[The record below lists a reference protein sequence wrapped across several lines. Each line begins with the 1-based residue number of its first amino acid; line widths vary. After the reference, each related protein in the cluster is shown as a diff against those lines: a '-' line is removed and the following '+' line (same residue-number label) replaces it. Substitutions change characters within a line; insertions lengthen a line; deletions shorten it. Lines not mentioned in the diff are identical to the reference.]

1 MRKIVQVFV
10 LIFVSNLVLN
20 KGYAQVPKVLAF
32 GNFTYAAPSNSEFKN
47 IASSGTGYEL
57 GAGFGFGKTMF
68 TISGGQ
74 ITYSIPNN
82 ITVGGIVLSNQPDQ
96 YRVTPIKVGIR
107 QYLLFG
113 LFINGNVGMA
123 IQKYDKYQA
132 NGDSFLWEF
141 GAGYKFFI
149 FEFGAAYTGNHMS
162 GTNINA
168 NSLLLKGG
176 LAIKI

>member
-1 MRKIVQVFV
+1 MRKIIQVFV
-10 LIFVSNLVLN
+10 LVVVSNLALN
-20 KGYAQVPKVLAF
+20 RVSAQLPKVLAF
-32 GNFTYAAPSNSEFKN
+32 ANYTYAAPSNTEFKN
-47 IASSGTGYEL
+47 ISNHGSGYEL

-68 TISGGQ
+68 TVSGGQ
-74 ITYSIPNN
+74 MTYNIPNN

-96 YRVTPIKVGIR
+96 YKVTPIKVGIR

-113 LFINGNVGMA
+113 LFINGNVGIA
-123 IQKYDKYQA
+123 IQKYDNYKA

-141 GAGYKFFI
+141 GAGYKFLI

-162 GTNINA
+162 GTTINA